1 MNYNNMLMA
10 REYILRFDQILD
22 EMASKMTSQQF
33 INNITIDF
41 TRCMI
46 PHHQA
51 AIYMCENLLKY
62 INYKPL
68 EKIAK
73 NIIVMQTKGIEQM
86 KEIERTAIR
95 FNNYPIN
102 VECYRSEYNQ
112 IVNNMISQMR
122 NSPRCLNI
130 NLNFTNEMIPHHK
143 GAVLMC
149 ENLLKYRIDPRLIV
163 VAKNIIK
170 EQSNGIVELEQVRNN
185 LCDRMGNNY

>member
-1 MNYNNMLMA
+1 MNYNNMLIA
-10 REYILRFDQILD
+10 KEYLSRFDQILD
-22 EMASKMTSQQF
+22 EMASNMTSQQF

-41 TRCMI
+41 IRCMI

-73 NIIVMQTKGIEQM
+73 DIIVMQTKGIDQM

-102 VECYRSEYNQ
+102 VEHYKSEYYN
-112 IVNNMISQMR
+112 IVNNMISKMK
-122 NSPRCLNI
+122 NSSRCLNI
-130 NLNFTNEMIPHHK
+130 NLNFANEMIPHHK

-149 ENLLKYRIDPRLIV
+149 ENLLKYRIDPRLTV

-170 EQSNGIVELEQVRNN
+170 EQSNGIVELEKVRNN
-185 LCDRMGNNY
+185 LCNI